1 MATCRDC
8 FHWEAC
14 KAMFEAS
21 GGIIVADDFKG
32 SSVRCKYFVSTA
44 DVAPR
49 AEVELWKGRTEAVFA
64 AIPETR
70 REFARKIFGEV
81 RNILNKHYYACY
93 QHEDGDECDAVISYL
108 SYVAVDFDRL
118 EQKYT
123 EAETEPPK
131 ESKR

>member
-14 KAMFEAS
+14 KAMFEVS
-21 GGIIVADDFKG
+21 GGLIVADDFKG
-32 SSVRCKYFVSTA
+32 SSVRCKSFVSTA

-70 REFARKIFGEV
+70 REFARKIFEEIEKLTFVSGFG
-81 RNILNKHYYACY
+81 
-93 QHEDGDECDAVISYL
+93 GDVPNLVIMTEK
-108 SYVAVDFDRL
+108 DFAEL
-118 EQKYT
+118 KKKYS
-123 EAETEPPK
+123 EAETEPPRRWG
-131 ESKR
+131 EMHTVLR

>member
-32 SSVRCKYFVSTA
+32 SSVRCKSFVSTA

-49 AEVELWKGRTEAVFA
+49 AEWISVEERLPEKAGREYLVWDNVQATVKKRYFHRIHPNIPVEAYPY
-64 AIPETR
+64 I
-70 REFARKIFGEV
+70 REYFGNASDYK
-81 RNILNKHYYACY
+81 R
-93 QHEDGDECDAVISYL
+93 
-108 SYVAVDFDRL
+108 
-118 EQKYT
+118 YT
-123 EAETEPPK
+123 HWMPLPSPPEPPK
-131 ESKR
+131 GE